1 MNKNITLDKILLIIS
16 ILILINFAIMSL
28 YFHMSWKDDAV
39 TTILGVIGNIT
50 MFPSMILTPLLFIY
64 SLYSVFKNKNFI
76 LFFIC
81 LINIIIIATT

>member
-16 ILILINFAIMSL
+16 ILILINFAIMGL
-28 YFHMSWKDDAV
+28 YFHMSWKDDTV